1 MKMLAGVLC
10 LAMAAAA
17 TAQAAEPNSAV
28 MAPIHQFMDSFNKG
42 DLAAAKAA
50 HAADTSIQDEVP
62 PYVWR
67 GPGAFDAWAADLD
80 KSSKAADM
88 THESVALGK
97 PLRIEINGDAAYVV
111 VPTVFS
117 FREHGKRMT
126 EPARMT
132 LSLHREA
139 TGWKISAWAW
149 AGTTP
154 RPVAEH
160 PKATA
165 PPAPTA
171 KP

>member
-1 MKMLAGVLC
+1 MLAGVLC
-10 LAMAAAA
+10 LAMAATA

-28 MAPIHQFMDSFNKG
+28 LAPIHRFMESFNKG
-42 DLAAAKAA
+42 DLVAAKAT
-50 HAADTSIQDEVP
+50 HAADASIQDEVP

-67 GPGAFDAWAADLD
+67 GPGAFDAWAADLE
-80 KSSKAADM
+80 KASKAAGM
-88 THESVALGK
+88 TDESVALGK
-97 PLRIEINGDAAYVV
+97 PLRIEVNGDAAYVV

-132 LSLHREA
+132 LSLHKEA
-139 TGWKISAWAW
+139 AAWKISAWAW
-149 AGTTP
+149 AGSTP
-154 RPVAEH
+154 RPVVAAH

-165 PPAPTA
+165 PPPASAA